1 MRQWRFVVLAAGVWG
16 ATAAPAVGQTLTE
29 EQALARMRAEHPHI
43 EALLLGV
50 RELEAGA
57 RERRLLANPTVS
69 YTREDAGP
77 ATDDFLLVS
86 QELPVRGRIGLLGE
100 AAGHAVTA
108 AEARA
113 DASALAFETRLR
125 LAFTALL
132 LAQERTSALDTALSE
147 LRRLVDVL
155 RARER
160 EGEGSRFDRLRA
172 EREVADIETDLEVA
186 AIERQSAQARLA
198 AFFASGTD
206 AAGLTAA
213 GTLLDDPVRTDAAGL
228 TAAGTL
234 LDDPVRVD
242 PGTLVERA
250 LARRADYRALALSE
264 VQWSTERRAAERLRY
279 PGAALSAGL
288 KRTGAAAAS
297 ESGYAVTATMVV
309 PLFNRGQAQVARATA
324 ARARI
329 SAERRALRGRI
340 ENEVRAAHVAA
351 TRYRGLADRYRAA
364 SVEPAAEL
372 VAIASAAYE
381 EGEYGILELLDAYRV
396 TLAAETRLLELSAE
410 ARRAA
415 IELDMV
421 VGKGPAP

>member
-29 EQALARMRAEHPHI
+29 EQALARMRAEHPHV
-43 EALLLGV
+43 EALRLGV

-77 ATDDFLLVS
+77 GTDDFLLVS
-86 QELPVRGRIGLLGE
+86 QELPVRGRSGLLGE
-100 AAGHAVTA
+100 AAAQAVTA

-113 DASALAFETRLR
+113 DASVLAFETRLR

-132 LAQERTSALDTALSE
+132 LAQERTHALETALSE

-186 AIERQSAQARLA
+186 AVDRLSAQAHLA
-198 AFFASGTD
+198 AFFAPGTD

-213 GTLLDDPVRTDAAGL
+213 GTLLV
-228 TAAGTL
+228 
-234 LDDPVRVD
+234 DPVRVD
-242 PGTLVERA
+242 PDTLVDRA
-250 LARRADYRALALSE
+250 LARRADYRALALSAA
-264 VQWSTERRAAERLRY
+264 QWTTERRAAERLRY
-279 PGAALSAGL
+279 PGAALNAGL
-288 KRTGAAAAS
+288 KRSGTPAAH
-297 ESGYAVTATMVV
+297 ESGYALTATMVV
-309 PLFNRGQAQVARATA
+309 PLFNRGQAQVARAAA

-329 SAERRALRGRI
+329 NAERQALRGRI
-340 ENEVRAAHVAA
+340 ESEVRAAHVAA

-364 SVEPAAEL
+364 SVLPAAEL
-372 VAIASAAYE
+372 VVIASAAYE

-396 TLAAETRLLELSAE
+396 TLAAETRLLELSAT

-415 IELDMV
+415 IELDQV
-421 VGKGPAP
+421 VGEGATS

>member
-198 AFFASGTD
+198 AFFAPG
-206 AAGLTAA
+206 
-213 GTLLDDPVRTDAAGL
+213 TDAAGL